1 MKNVASTLTI
11 SAQIIRK
18 GESLGRLRASVCL
31 LGITAILGGCQTLHA
46 PNRMDACEQA
56 INQIDSAAEKSLDQ
70 GGAGMVVLV
79 GKNGRPVISRAYGFS
94 NLEHGVPTTPE
105 TVFRIASVSKQF
117 TAAAI
122 LLLMEDGRLD
132 LDDPLSLY
140 VPELP
145 QANEITLYHL
155 LVQTSGLPDYAD
167 DAAGNAA
174 MSADRSS
181 DEMIQWIASLEPRQ
195 LFKSGERWS
204 YSNSNYALLGAVIER
219 VSGKPIQIFFEERLF
234 TPAGMEHT
242 RFDEPSEIVPNR
254 AAGYRR
260 SAGTSS
266 GFANADLLSWTIPG
280 AAGGLRSTAGD
291 LLIWNKA
298 LFSGQLISQAS
309 LAIMIAPGK
318 LGDGRTTKHGM
329 PEAWQEGLNADYG
342 MGVFISNSAGGLRI
356 WHSGD
361 MPGFSSWLAHYPE
374 QDAVIALLR
383 NSESA
388 DMDSGAIENA
398 AFTFISSGCPARF

>member
-1 MKNVASTLTI
+1 MSNAASKQTAR
-11 SAQIIRK
+11 AQITRRSR
-18 GESLGRLRASVCL
+18 SLARLRTSVGL
-31 LGITAILGGCQTLHA
+31 FGFIAILGGCQTLHA
-46 PNRMDACEQA
+46 SNTMDACEQA
-56 INQIDSAAEKSLDQ
+56 ISQIDSAAEKSLDQ

-79 GKNGRPVISRAYGFS
+79 GRNGRPVISRAYGFS

-167 DAAGNAA
+167 DKTSNAT
-174 MSADRSS
+174 MSVARSS

-195 LFKSGERWS
+195 LFKPGERWS

-219 VSGKPIQIFFEERLF
+219 VGGKPIQDFFEERLF

-242 RFDEPSEIVPNR
+242 GFDDPSEIVPSR

-266 GFANADLLSWTIPG
+266 GFSNADLLSWTIPG

-291 LLIWNKA
+291 LLIWNNA

-309 LAIMIAPGK
+309 LGAMIAPGK
-318 LGDGRTTKHGM
+318 LSDGQTTKRGM
-329 PEAWQEGLNADYG
+329 PEAWQLGLDADYG
-342 MGVFISNSAGGLRI
+342 MGVFISNSAGGPRI

-361 MPGFSSWLAHYPE
+361 MPGFSSWMAHYPE

-398 AFTFISSGCPARF
+398 AFTFISSDCPARF